1 MPPKQT
7 QQPLPLLLSPSFF
20 YGEFSMANT
29 LYNPCTHCTVGHTII
44 YTMKRQMSSALYA
57 QTTFAFSSQIFLLSI
72 QNSLLTIFT
81 KLPLINTYILYC
93 TSTWV
98 QNYLPPSSSGGSAF
112 CRGITS
118 LPAFTHQ
125 ANYRQAPANPVHQS
139 QSICKY
145 TVSEKKFFLF
155 SLFYFFIPF

>member
-98 QNYLPPSSSGGSAF
+98 QNYPPPPPPAAGQHSVEASHHYLPSPIRLTIDRLQPTLSTRASRF
-112 CRGITS
+112 
-118 LPAFTHQ
+118 
-125 ANYRQAPANPVHQS
+125 AN
-139 QSICKY
+139 I
-145 TVSEKKFFLF
+145 L
-155 SLFYFFIPF
+155 